1 MVKSFILKHF
11 GWILPILAMIAIT
24 PWISAFDMRL
34 STYFYQ
40 GHGEFSNNKFFM
52 FLFDYG
58 TRPALLTG
66 ITALI
71 VFVYTFFSK
80 KYRQWRPIGL
90 SLMLTLAIGSG
101 LIVNGILKD
110 HWGRPRPKQIV
121 EFGGKQQFRPYY
133 SPNFFHQPEPSKSFP
148 SGHSS
153 MGFYFFVLALI
164 GRRTHIR
171 WLFWFGM
178 ILAMILGLALSLA
191 RIAQGGHFLSDTL
204 MSALIMWLVAY
215 FIVSKLV
222 PDNGGI

>member
-1 MVKSFILKHF
+1 MTKNFIIRNC
-11 GWILPILAMIAIT
+11 GWLLPILAMAAVT
-24 PWISAFDMRL
+24 PWISALDMRL

-52 FLFDYG
+52 FLFNYG
-58 TRPALLTG
+58 TLPALLIA
-66 ITALI
+66 ITASI
-71 VFVYTFFSK
+71 VFIYTFFSK
-80 KYRQWRPIGL
+80 KHRQWRPVAL

-121 EFGGKQQFRPYY
+121 EFAGKQQFRPYY

-164 GRRTHIR
+164 GKRKNIR
-171 WLFWFGM
+171 WLFWCGM
-178 ILAMILGLALSLA
+178 ILAILLGVVLSWT
-191 RIAQGGHFLSDTL
+191 RIAQGGHFLSDT
-204 MSALIMWLVAY
+204 MISALIMWLTAY

-222 PDNGGI
+222 PDGGGI